1 MLLVITP
8 NPAIDRVLEV
18 PGFRVAEVCRVT
30 HRRDGAGGKGL
41 NVARVARTLG
51 LDALVVGPLGGTT
64 GHQVARL
71 AAAEGIAAR
80 WHRLEHGETRIC
92 VLVTDQVAHDTL
104 TINEPG
110 PTLDQAAWQ
119 AFAAHVRSSA
129 EPATLVAL
137 SGSVPPGVTA
147 DAVLGLLATL
157 EQPVALDSSGAVLA
171 GALER
176 RLALVKVNLDEF
188 GAALGV
194 RFASLATAAAAA
206 RLVCRHGPHQLI
218 ITHGQHGAIASDAVE
233 QWHAAPPALQ
243 AVSPVGS
250 GDAVL
255 AGALA
260 ARTRGAGLAEALRLG
275 VACGA
280 ANVVRPGPGVID
292 RDDVARLTGEVVLRR
307 LG

>member
-18 PGFRVAEVCRVT
+18 PGFRDAEVCRVT

-51 LDALVVGPLGGTT
+51 LDALVVGPIGGTT
-64 GHQVARL
+64 GQQVAML

-80 WHRLEHGETRIC
+80 WHRLERGETRIC
-92 VLVTDQVAHDTL
+92 VLVTDQAAQDTL

-110 PTLDQAAWQ
+110 PTLDQAAWR
-119 AFAAHVRSSA
+119 AFADHVLASA
-129 EPATLVAL
+129 ERAALVAL
-137 SGSVPPGVTA
+137 SGSVPPGVAA
-147 DAVLGLLATL
+147 DDVLGLLEAL
-157 EQPVALDSSGAVLA
+157 GRPVALDSSGAVLA

-188 GAALGV
+188 GTALGM
-194 RFASLATAAAAA
+194 RFPSLTAAAAAA

-218 ITHGQHGAIASDAVE
+218 ITHGQHGAIAGDASE

-280 ANVVRPGPGVID
+280 ANVLRPGPGVID
-292 RDDVARLTGEVVLRR
+292 LDDATRLAAAVTLRR